1 MKRLVSLILA
11 LMLAMGVVY
20 AATAEEK
27 QYDRVT
33 ITYTCPQVVAGYDYN
48 APNGDGYSNWIL
60 DKFNID
66 FQGTNVSWNDWMN
79 NLVTW
84 IYAQDMTDVAIYNFS
99 ENTATTATDIVNQG
113 LLYRLPDDWK
123 ERWPGVADVY
133 SKTSLGPMLEE
144 LYGGTYF
151 IPRARFYYN
160 LPGDPLANH
169 WCLWMRSDWIKAVG
183 KEVKHSYTIPEVIE
197 ICKLI
202 KEQDPGQIGAALAP
216 ISLTK
221 DNAASF
227 FLRANSTHWD
237 TFFKDADGKYQ
248 WGAATEDTL
257 QGLKYWYQAYT
268 EGTLDQEFYLLDYE
282 KDMEKP

>member
-11 LMLAMGVVY
+11 LMLALGVVC
-20 AATAEEK
+20 AASAEEK

-60 DKFNID
+60 GKFNID

-113 LLYRLPDDWK
+113 LLFRLPDDWK

-144 LYGGTYF
+144 LYGVF
-151 IPRARFYYN
+151 P
-160 LPGDPLANH
+160 
-169 WCLWMRSDWIKAVG
+169 
-183 KEVKHSYTIPEVIE
+183 SYR
-197 ICKLI
+197 
-202 KEQDPGQIGAALAP
+202 G
-216 ISLTK
+216 
-221 DNAASF
+221 
-227 FLRANSTHWD
+227 
-237 TFFKDADGKYQ
+237 
-248 WGAATEDTL
+248 
-257 QGLKYWYQAYT
+257 
-268 EGTLDQEFYLLDYE
+268 
-282 KDMEKP
+282 